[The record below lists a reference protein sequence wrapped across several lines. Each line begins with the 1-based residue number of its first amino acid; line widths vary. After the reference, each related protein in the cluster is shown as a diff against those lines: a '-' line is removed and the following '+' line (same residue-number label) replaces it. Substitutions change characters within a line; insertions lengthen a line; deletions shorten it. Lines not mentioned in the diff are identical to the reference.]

1 MESPTHSIVDAALKT
16 LPAILPVLD
25 FSTLKNDLFP
35 VIAAVFSKTSSL
47 GIKVRGLEA
56 FAILCGWKEE
66 AFAADGLNGMPGTTE
81 SQAKSSGNAVLD
93 KYTIQ
98 EKVVPLL
105 KAIKTKEPAV
115 MMAALN
121 VFRQVGKIADS
132 DYLAI
137 DVLPILWS
145 FSLGP
150 LLNLQ
155 QFGQFMGLIKSVSSQ
170 IEQEHSRK
178 LKELTSS
185 TANTSESRN
194 REFSSSNVMDASG
207 STGKPGI
214 GPETDFERLVLGNKS
229 QASATSMLDAD
240 NGASIWVE
248 NHSSQSSNPQSSLAP
263 IFQWS
268 TAPSGAPSAHLPAS
282 RAITPDQ
289 NLSGFAALVPSTAS
303 SSFTTPAAA
312 INGWNAQR
320 AYSNPSVA
328 TLSSNSSPLTNMSG
342 VQPIPSFGKP
352 SAFSIPPPAQRDDLC
367 TPSGTL
373 AAFAIA
379 PPPAQT
385 GSSAGLRR
393 YGAGLGGRETAVEGV
408 IQTKRSQKQGLDAYE
423 SLL

>member
-1 MESPTHSIVDAALKT
+1 VDAALKT
-16 LPAILPVLD
+16 LPVILPVLD
-25 FSTLKNDLFP
+25 FSTLKNHLFP

-56 FAILCGWKEE
+56 FAVLCGWKHETLATE
-66 AFAADGLNGMPGTTE
+66 DGLNGMIGTQG
-81 SQAKSSGNAVLD
+81 SQSKSSGNAVLD

-137 DVLPILWS
+137 EVLPILWS

-155 QFGQFMGLIKSVSSQ
+155 QFKQFMDLVRSVSSQ

-185 TANTSESRN
+185 NANMSDSGN
-194 REFSSSNVMDASG
+194 LDFSSSNVMDASG
-207 STGKPGI
+207 RPGQPGI
-214 GPETDFERLVLGNKS
+214 GPETDFERLVLGKNS
-229 QASATSMLDAD
+229 QASRTSMLDAVS
-240 NGASIWVE
+240 GASVWAE
-248 NHSSQSSNPQSSLAP
+248 TPSNQSSNPQGSHAA

-268 TAPSGAPSAHLPAS
+268 TAPSGAPSAQLPAS

-289 NLSGFAALVPSTAS
+289 NLSGFAALMPSTAS
-303 SSFTTPAAA
+303 SSSTTPAAA
-312 INGWNAQR
+312 VNGWNSQR

-328 TLSSNSSPLTNMSG
+328 TLSSNSSSLTHLSG
-342 VQPIPSFGKP
+342 VPPITPFGNP
-352 SAFSIPPPAQRDDLC
+352 SAFSIPPPPAQRDNQL
-367 TPSGTL
+367 TPSSTL

-379 PPPAQT
+379 TPPAQT
-385 GSSAGLRR
+385 GSSAGLPR
-393 YGAGLGGRETAVEGV
+393 YGAGLGGRQTAAGGP
-408 IQTKRSQKQGLDAYE
+408 IQTKTPQKQGLDAFE